1 VKVSDALQG
10 VSRVF
15 LDTAP
20 VIYHLES
27 NPTYSA
33 VVAQIFAEIVG
44 GTVAAVTSPIT
55 LAECLVHPLR
65 RGDTTLAQRFEDFIV
80 RGRNTVFVIITDA
93 TATAAAE
100 MRAQHNLTLTD
111 AFQASIAIKSNCDA
125 FLTNDSVL
133 KRITSTNVI
142 LLDDLEP

>member
-1 VKVSDALQG
+1 
-10 VSRVF
+10 
-15 LDTAP
+15 
-20 VIYHLES
+20 
-27 NPTYSA
+27 
-33 VVAQIFAEIVG
+33 
-44 GTVAAVTSPIT
+44 
-55 LAECLVHPLR
+55 
-65 RGDTTLAQRFEDFIV
+65 
-80 RGRNTVFVIITDA
+80 VFVIITDA

>member
-1 VKVSDALQG
+1 
-10 VSRVF
+10 
-15 LDTAP
+15 
-20 VIYHLES
+20 
-27 NPTYSA
+27 
-33 VVAQIFAEIVG
+33 
-44 GTVAAVTSPIT
+44 
-55 LAECLVHPLR
+55 
-65 RGDTTLAQRFEDFIV
+65 
-80 RGRNTVFVIITDA
+80 
-93 TATAAAE
+93 